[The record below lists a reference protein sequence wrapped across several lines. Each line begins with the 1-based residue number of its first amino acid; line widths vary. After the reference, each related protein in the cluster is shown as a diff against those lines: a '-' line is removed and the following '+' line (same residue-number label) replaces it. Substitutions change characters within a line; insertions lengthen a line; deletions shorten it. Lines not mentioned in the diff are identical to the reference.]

1 MPSVKTRPKTRQLR
15 HLRLNGSKPWL
26 VYGIRSFFSSLCSF
40 VFSSFIEGGGIVSFK
55 ILKSFLFFFFWY
67 CNWPISKNVVF
78 CNRLYFFDNN
88 SLFVANERHASLI
101 KLWEENRELFLL
113 FITDTICYPLLTR
126 CRNFDSYQ
134 RDSYQS
140 IGTRVTIKFR
150 CPVKSR

>member
-40 VFSSFIEGGGIVSFK
+40 VFHRGWGNSFFQNFEIFS
-55 ILKSFLFFFFWY
+55 FFFWY
-67 CNWPISKNVVF
+67 WISKNVVF

-88 SLFVANERHASLI
+88 SLFVVNERHASLI
-101 KLWEENRELFLL
+101 RLWEENRELFLL
-113 FITDTICYPLLTR
+113 FITDTICYPLLTK
-126 CRNFDSYQ
+126 CKNFDSYQ